1 MFSYDFLTY
10 GMVGVTTV
18 VLAIVTLLEDR
29 SIEERSIEE
38 ENKSIEEEKTSMEE
52 EKDTFPK
59 DNKSILDNNKSIEKE
74 KSLQD
79 NKMMGTDYSP
89 IKGGRRRKR
98 KTVKSYKKK

>member
-1 MFSYDFLTY
+1 
-10 GMVGVTTV
+10 
-18 VLAIVTLLEDR
+18 
-29 SIEERSIEE
+29 
-38 ENKSIEEEKTSMEE
+38 MEE

-59 DNKSILDNNKSIEKE
+59 DNKSILDNNNSIEKE

-98 KTVKSYKKK
+98 KTVKSYKK

>member
-10 GMVGVTTV
+10 GMIGVTTV

-38 ENKSIEEEKTSMEE
+38 ENKSIEEEETSME

-59 DNKSILDNNKSIEKE
+59 DNKSIEKE

-98 KTVKSYKKK
+98 KTVKSFKKNNFL